1 MGKLK
6 EVKYSGNHIADS
18 DILLIFAP
26 SNFKSVLAMSDLQIQ
41 VFLTHECKSA
51 GKKVFERV
59 VSISDSVAVDFGGV
73 VRVLRFLF
81 GQKAIVSF
89 NIF

>member
-1 MGKLK
+1 M
-6 EVKYSGNHIADS
+6 A
-18 DILLIFAP
+18 
-26 SNFKSVLAMSDLQIQ
+26 DLQIQ

-51 GKKVFERV
+51 EKKIFERV
-59 VSISDSVAVDFGGV
+59 VSMNDSVAVDFSGIV
-73 VRVLRFLF
+73 KVLRFLF

>member
-1 MGKLK
+1 M
-6 EVKYSGNHIADS
+6 A
-18 DILLIFAP
+18 
-26 SNFKSVLAMSDLQIQ
+26 DLQIQ
-41 VFLTHECKSA
+41 VFLTHECMSA
-51 GKKVFERV
+51 GRRVFERIV
-59 VSISDSVAVDFGGV
+59 NINDSVAVDFSGV

>member
-1 MGKLK
+1 MT
-6 EVKYSGNHIADS
+6 
-18 DILLIFAP
+18 
-26 SNFKSVLAMSDLQIQ
+26 DLQIQ

-51 GKKVFERV
+51 GKKIFERV
-59 VSISDSVAVDFGGV
+59 VSINDSVAVDFGGV

>member
-1 MGKLK
+1 MA
-6 EVKYSGNHIADS
+6 E
-18 DILLIFAP
+18 
-26 SNFKSVLAMSDLQIQ
+26 LQIQ

-51 GKKVFERV
+51 GKKIFERV
-59 VSISDSVAVDFGGV
+59 VSTNDSVAVDFSGV

>member
-1 MGKLK
+1 MT
-6 EVKYSGNHIADS
+6 EVQ
-18 DILLIFAP
+18 
-26 SNFKSVLAMSDLQIQ
+26 VQ
-41 VFLTHECKSA
+41 VFLTHECMSA
-51 GKKVFERV
+51 GKRVFERI
-59 VSISDSVAVDFGGV
+59 VSLNDSVAVDFSGV

>member
-1 MGKLK
+1 M
-6 EVKYSGNHIADS
+6 AD
-18 DILLIFAP
+18 
-26 SNFKSVLAMSDLQIQ
+26 MQIQ

-51 GKKVFERV
+51 RKKIFERV
-59 VSISDSVAVDFGGV
+59 VLFSDSVAIDFADI
-73 VRVLRFLF
+73 VRDLRFLF

>member
-1 MGKLK
+1 MA
-6 EVKYSGNHIADS
+6 E
-18 DILLIFAP
+18 
-26 SNFKSVLAMSDLQIQ
+26 LQIQ
-41 VFLTHECKSA
+41 VFLTHECMSA
-51 GKKVFERV
+51 GKRVFERI
-59 VSISDSVAVDFGGV
+59 VSLNDSVAVDFSGV